1 MRRDG
6 LASLQALQLGLH
18 VAAATRELLDR
29 VLQLQL
35 PLLRLGAPTCQEE
48 QEGGGG
54 GRWRGKVAEEGR

>member
-54 GRWRGKVAEEGR
+54 